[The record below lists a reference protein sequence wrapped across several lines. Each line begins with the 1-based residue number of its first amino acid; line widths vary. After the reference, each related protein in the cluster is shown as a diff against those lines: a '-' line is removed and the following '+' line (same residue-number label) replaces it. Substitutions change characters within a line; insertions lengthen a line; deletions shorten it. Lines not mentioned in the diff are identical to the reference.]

1 MLIGLPCTIGMC
13 IYAQPILNLL
23 FPNANQG
30 AGILQ
35 IASFAIIFIILDQT
49 INGALQGFGKITIPA
64 IALGCG
70 VITKLILN
78 LILIR
83 IPSINVYGAAIGT
96 VACHIVAF
104 SIAMTVLKRNIK
116 LNLTFEKFVIK
127 PVLATSIMAICSY
140 FIFTVLNG
148 IISPNKV
155 TIITII
161 SAIIIYLISL
171 LALRIL
177 NKDEIYMLPQGT
189 KIYNFLLKIG
199 IYKEKNTENSE
210 KNA

>member
-1 MLIGLPCTIGMC
+1 MLIALPCSIGMC

-35 IASFAIIFIILDQT
+35 ISSIAVLFTILDQT
-49 INGALQGFGKITIPA
+49 INGALQGFGKVKVPA

-83 IPSINVYGAAIGT
+83 IPSINVYGAAIGS
-96 VACHIVAF
+96 VACHVVAF
-104 SIAMTVLKRNIK
+104 SIAMTVLKKNIK
-116 LNLTFEKFVIK
+116 LNLTFNKFVLK
-127 PVLATSIMAICSY
+127 PVIATTIMGVCSY
-140 FIFTVLNG
+140 FIYIVLNNSIFSG
-148 IISPNKV
+148 NKA

-161 SAIIIYLISL
+161 SAVIIYGIAL

-177 NKDEIYMLPQGT
+177 NKEEIYMLPQGT
-189 KIYNFLLKIG
+189 KIYRFLLKTG
-199 IYKEKNTENSE
+199 IYKEKNAE
-210 KNA
+210 K

>member
-1 MLIGLPCTIGMC
+1 MLIALPCSIGMC

-35 IASFAIIFIILDQT
+35 ISSIAVLFTILDQT
-49 INGALQGFGKITIPA
+49 INGALQGFGKVKVPA

-83 IPSINVYGAAIGT
+83 IPSINVYGAAIGS
-96 VACHIVAF
+96 VACHVVAF
-104 SIAMTVLKRNIK
+104 SIAITVLKKNIK
-116 LNLTFEKFVIK
+116 LNLTFNKFVLK
-127 PVLATSIMAICSY
+127 PVIATTIMGVCSY
-140 FIFTVLNG
+140 FIYIVLNNSIFSG
-148 IISPNKV
+148 NKA

-161 SAIIIYLISL
+161 SAVIIYVIAL

-177 NKDEIYMLPQGT
+177 NKEEIYMLPQGT
-189 KIYNFLLKIG
+189 KIYRFLLKTG
-199 IYKEKNTENSE
+199 IYKEKNAE
-210 KNA
+210 K

>member
-1 MLIGLPCTIGMC
+1 MLIALPCSIGMC

-30 AGILQ
+30 AGVLQ
-35 IASFAIIFIILDQT
+35 IASIAVLFTILDQT
-49 INGALQGFGKITIPA
+49 INGALQGFGKVTVPA

-83 IPSINVYGAAIGT
+83 IPSINVYGAAIGS
-96 VACHIVAF
+96 VACHVVAF
-104 SIAMTVLKRNIK
+104 SIAMTVLKKNIK
-116 LNLTFEKFVIK
+116 LNLTFNKFVIK
-127 PVLATSIMAICSY
+127 PALATAIMGVCSY
-140 FIFTVLNG
+140 FIFVMLNS
-148 IISPNKV
+148 IISGNTV

-161 SAIIIYLISL
+161 LAVLIYIVAI

-177 NKDEIYMLPQGT
+177 NKEEIYMLPQGT
-189 KIYNFLLKIG
+189 KIYNFLSKVG
-199 IYKEKNTENSE
+199 IYKEKIDKT
-210 KNA
+210 

>member
-1 MLIGLPCTIGMC
+1 MLIALPCSMGMC

-35 IASFAIIFIILDQT
+35 IVSLSVLFVILDQT
-49 INGALQGFGKITIPA
+49 INGALQGFGKVKVPA

-96 VACHIVAF
+96 VVCHIVAF
-104 SIAMTVLKRNIK
+104 SIAITVLRKNIK
-116 LNLTFEKFVIK
+116 LNLTFNQFVTK
-127 PVLATSIMAICSY
+127 PILATGIMGICSY
-140 FIFTVLNG
+140 FIFIILNNSIFSG
-148 IISPNKV
+148 NKA

-161 SAIIIYLISL
+161 SAIIIYLIAV

-177 NKDEIYMLPQGT
+177 RKEEIYMLPQGE
-189 KIYNFLLKIG
+189 KLYKFLVKIG
-199 IYKEKNTENSE
+199 IYKEKIE